1 METEA
6 FNFYGRCRFCHIEG
20 SHRDLTKEYTQN
32 GYREVYYD
40 IFQECFNLYLC
51 IVSKQSRLICT
62 TCVKQLQEA
71 NSFRSM
77 VIRAEQDLVA
87 AMSKEPVFIS
97 MNDNECDWTKQ
108 NHESYVKP
116 EVNVK
121 LEGDGLS
128 DDDGDDD
135 CDDYIQDDDDMSV
148 SINSGDDM
156 VLGELELISRFDRRS
171 LKPLPTRATLFHTC
185 ENYVKH
191 LDSLKGKL
199 ITSNTIKNLLER
211 QRKTSSMYLTE
222 KMALINNITML
233 LQHSN
238 MAPFKP
244 KRRSGV
250 LCYYCRKT
258 FDGFEKLHNHQ
269 DVENCK
275 RLMKKILTKSCA
287 ESLVIY
293 AHVSDLKC
301 TICDAG
307 VENLNGLKTHL
318 ASAHKKQIFTQYS
331 DRVVPFKLIKGNE
344 FQCQI
349 CGFSFETFG
358 SIERHMNVHYR
369 NYVCDQCG
377 AGYMTKSRL
386 KVHWRYSHETGTF
399 PCEVCK
405 KVFPSQHKFNCH
417 YDIVHRSVK
426 KNKCTKCPLRFADYF
441 NKHKHMVEVHGEPPL
456 QYKCN
461 VCDAVFR
468 RRYALSCHV
477 KRRHLEMR
485 DVQCELCAYKCYTGT
500 ELKVH
505 MIKHVG
511 ERTYQCSVCK
521 KSYARKKTLKEHM
534 RIHAN
539 DRRYVCALCGQ
550 GFVQNCSLKGH
561 MRAHHAA
568 DVGKV

>member
-1 METEA
+1 METET
-6 FNFYGRCRFCHIEG
+6 FNIYGKCRFCNIEG
-20 SHRDLTKEYTQN
+20 SHRDLMKEYIQN
-32 GYREVYYD
+32 GYREVYSD

-51 IVSKQSRLICT
+51 IVSKQSRLICA
-62 TCVKQLQEA
+62 TCVKHLREA
-71 NSFRSM
+71 NTFRTM

-97 MNDNECDWTKQ
+97 MNDNDSDWKKQ
-108 NHESYVKP
+108 NQDVKP
-116 EVNVK
+116 EVKVK
-121 LEGDGLS
+121 LEGEDS
-128 DDDGDDD
+128 DDGDDD
-135 CDDYIQDDDDMSV
+135 DDYIQDDDITTS
-148 SINSGDDM
+148 STLLQNNDDNM
-156 VLGELELISRFDRRS
+156 VPGEAELLSRFPKNS

-185 ENYVKH
+185 DNYVKH

-199 ITSNTIKNLLER
+199 INANTIKNLLER
-211 QRKTSSMYLTE
+211 QRKSSSMYLTE
-222 KMALINNITML
+222 KMALVNNITIL
-233 LQHSN
+233 LEHSN

-244 KRRSGV
+244 KRRSGI
-250 LCYYCRKT
+250 LCYYCRKEI
-258 FDGFEKLHNHQ
+258 DSFEKLQNHQ
-269 DVENCK
+269 DSENCK
-275 RLMKKILTKSCA
+275 GLMKKILTKFSA
-287 ESLVIY
+287 ESFVVY

-301 TICDAG
+301 TICNEN

-318 ASAHKKQIFTQYS
+318 SSAHKKKIFTQYS
-331 DRVVPFKLIKGNE
+331 DRIVPFKLIKGNE

-349 CGFSFETFG
+349 CGFNFETFG

-369 NYVCDQCG
+369 NFVCEQCG
-377 AGYMTKSRL
+377 AGYMTKKRL
-386 KVHWRYSHETGTF
+386 KVHWRYSHENGSF
-399 PCEVCK
+399 PCDLCK

-417 YDIVHRSVK
+417 NSIVHRSVK

-468 RRYALSCHV
+468 RRYALSSHV
-477 KRRHLEMR
+477 KRRHLEVR
-485 DVQCELCAYKCYTGT
+485 DVQCEMCAYKCYTGT

-561 MRAHHAA
+561 MRAHHA
-568 DVGKV
+568 DVEKI